1 MNNET
6 KILKDWI
13 YEETEIYFYM
23 VGKTD
28 TVINEIK
35 KHSKKSILN
44 LSKKEIKG
52 VVSVVS
58 DIIKESM
65 NILIKK
71 IEIKIKEDKNK
82 GIEKKLNQGCIE
94 LLRINLKEIQYKEL
108 ALYYFNLLVKRHN
121 CLNDLFSDK
130 DKKKKVVK
138 Q

>member
-44 LSKKEIKG
+44 LSKKEING

-58 DIIKESM
+58 NIIKQSM
-65 NILIKK
+65 NILINK

-82 GIEKKLNQGCIE
+82 GIEKKLNQGCTE
-94 LLRINLKEIQYKEL
+94 LLRINLKEIQYNKL
-108 ALYYFNLLVKRHN
+108 ALCYFNLLVKRHN
-121 CLNDLFSDK
+121 CLKAFK
-130 DKKKKVVK
+130 
-138 Q
+138 

>member
-13 YEETEIYFYM
+13 YKETEIYFYM

-44 LSKKEIKG
+44 LSKKEIN
-52 VVSVVS
+52 SVISVAS
-58 DIIKESM
+58 NIIKQSM
-65 NILIKK
+65 NILINK
-71 IEIKIKEDKNK
+71 IEIKIKENKKK

-94 LLRINLKEIQYKEL
+94 LLKIDLKEIQYNKL

-121 CLNDLFSDK
+121 CLKAFN
-130 DKKKKVVK
+130 
-138 Q
+138 

>member
-23 VGKTD
+23 VGKTN

-44 LSKKEIKG
+44 LSKKEING

-58 DIIKESM
+58 NIIKQSI
-65 NILIKK
+65 NILINK
-71 IEIKIKEDKNK
+71 IKIKIKEDKK
-82 GIEKKLNQGCIE
+82 RGIEKKLNQGCVE
-94 LLRINLKEIQYKEL
+94 LLKIDLKEIQYNKL
-108 ALYYFNLLVKRHN
+108 ALCYFNLLVKRHN
-121 CLNDLFSDK
+121 CLKEF
-130 DKKKKVVK
+130 
-138 Q
+138 

>member
-13 YEETEIYFYM
+13 YKETEIYFYM

-52 VVSVVS
+52 IVSVVS
-58 DIIKESM
+58 DIIKQSM
-65 NILIKK
+65 NILINK
-71 IEIKIKEDKNK
+71 IKIKIKEDKK
-82 GIEKKLNQGCIE
+82 RGIEKKIDVTYIKLLEMDLKAIE
-94 LLRINLKEIQYKEL
+94 YNKL
-108 ALYYFNLLVKRHN
+108 ALCYFNLLVKRHN
-121 CLNDLFSDK
+121 CLKEF
-130 DKKKKVVK
+130 
-138 Q
+138 

>member
-13 YEETEIYFYM
+13 YKETEIYFYM

-44 LSKKEIKG
+44 LSKKEING
-52 VVSVVS
+52 VVSVAS
-58 DIIKESM
+58 NIIKQSM
-65 NILIKK
+65 NILINK
-71 IEIKIKEDKNK
+71 IEIKIKENKKK

-94 LLRINLKEIQYKEL
+94 LLKIDLKEIQYNKL

-121 CLNDLFSDK
+121 CLKAFN
-130 DKKKKVVK
+130 
-138 Q
+138 

>member
-35 KHSKKSILN
+35 KHSKKSIVN
-44 LSKKEIKG
+44 LSKKEING
-52 VVSVVS
+52 VISIAS
-58 DIIKESM
+58 EFIKESM
-65 NILIKK
+65 NILINK

-82 GIEKKLNQGCIE
+82 GIEKKLNQGCTE
-94 LLRINLKEIQYKEL
+94 LLRINLKEIQYNKL
-108 ALYYFNLLVKRHN
+108 ALCYFNLLVKRHN
-121 CLNDLFSDK
+121 CLKAFK
-130 DKKKKVVK
+130 
-138 Q
+138 

>member
-1 MNNET
+1 METRNMNNET

-58 DIIKESM
+58 DIIKQSM
-65 NILIKK
+65 NILINK
-71 IEIKIKEDKNK
+71 IEIKIKEDKK
-82 GIEKKLNQGCIE
+82 RGIEKKLNQGCIE
-94 LLRINLKEIQYKEL
+94 LLRIDLKEIEYNKL
-108 ALYYFNLLVKRHN
+108 ALCYFNLLVKRHN
-121 CLNDLFSDK
+121 CLKEF
-130 DKKKKVVK
+130 
-138 Q
+138 

>member
-52 VVSVVS
+52 IVSVVS
-58 DIIKESM
+58 DIIKQSM
-65 NILIKK
+65 NILINK
-71 IEIKIKEDKNK
+71 IKIKIKEDKK
-82 GIEKKLNQGCIE
+82 RGIEKKIDVTYIKLLEMDLKAIE
-94 LLRINLKEIQYKEL
+94 YNKL
-108 ALYYFNLLVKRHN
+108 ALCYFNLLVKRHN
-121 CLNDLFSDK
+121 CLKEF
-130 DKKKKVVK
+130 
-138 Q
+138 

>member
-44 LSKKEIKG
+44 LSKKEING

-58 DIIKESM
+58 NIIKQSM
-65 NILIKK
+65 NILINK
-71 IEIKIKEDKNK
+71 IKIKIEEDKK
-82 GIEKKLNQGCIE
+82 RGIEKKIDVTYIK
-94 LLRINLKEIQYKEL
+94 LLGMNLKAIEYNKL
-108 ALYYFNLLVKRHN
+108 ALCYFNLLVKRHN
-121 CLNDLFSDK
+121 CLKEF
-130 DKKKKVVK
+130 
-138 Q
+138 

>member
-23 VGKTD
+23 VGKTN

-44 LSKKEIKG
+44 LSKKEING

-58 DIIKESM
+58 NIIKQSM
-65 NILIKK
+65 NILINK
-71 IEIKIKEDKNK
+71 IKIKIKEDKK
-82 GIEKKLNQGCIE
+82 RGIEKKLNQGCIE
-94 LLRINLKEIQYKEL
+94 LLKIDLKEIQYNKL
-108 ALYYFNLLVKRHN
+108 ALCYFNLLVKRHN
-121 CLNDLFSDK
+121 CLK
-130 DKKKKVVK
+130 DFN
-138 Q
+138 

>member
-23 VGKTD
+23 IGKTN

-44 LSKKEIKG
+44 LSKKEING

-58 DIIKESM
+58 NIIKQSM
-65 NILIKK
+65 NILINK
-71 IEIKIKEDKNK
+71 IKIKIEEDKK
-82 GIEKKLNQGCIE
+82 RGIEKKIDVTYIK
-94 LLRINLKEIQYKEL
+94 LLGMDLKTIQYNKL
-108 ALYYFNLLVKRHN
+108 ALCYFNLLVERHN
-121 CLNDLFSDK
+121 CLKAFK
-130 DKKKKVVK
+130 
-138 Q
+138 

>member
-35 KHSKKSILN
+35 KHSKKSILS

-52 VVSVVS
+52 IVSVVS
-58 DIIKESM
+58 DIIKQSM
-65 NILIKK
+65 NILINK
-71 IEIKIKEDKNK
+71 IKIKIKEDKK
-82 GIEKKLNQGCIE
+82 RGIEKKIDVTYIKLLGIDLKTIE
-94 LLRINLKEIQYKEL
+94 YNKL
-108 ALYYFNLLVKRHN
+108 ALCYFNLLVKRHN
-121 CLNDLFSDK
+121 CLKEF
-130 DKKKKVVK
+130 
-138 Q
+138 

>member
-35 KHSKKSILN
+35 KHSKKSILS

-52 VVSVVS
+52 IVSVVS
-58 DIIKESM
+58 DIIKQSM
-65 NILIKK
+65 NILINK
-71 IEIKIKEDKNK
+71 IKIKIKEDKK
-82 GIEKKLNQGCIE
+82 RGIEKKIDVTYIKLLEMDLKAIE
-94 LLRINLKEIQYKEL
+94 YNKL
-108 ALYYFNLLVKRHN
+108 ALCYFNLLVKRHN
-121 CLNDLFSDK
+121 CLKEF
-130 DKKKKVVK
+130 
-138 Q
+138 

>member
-13 YEETEIYFYM
+13 YKETEIYFYM

-44 LSKKEIKG
+44 LSKKEING
-52 VVSVVS
+52 VVSVAS
-58 DIIKESM
+58 DIIKQSM
-65 NILIKK
+65 NILINK
-71 IEIKIKEDKNK
+71 IEIKIKENKKK

-94 LLRINLKEIQYKEL
+94 LLKIDLKEIQYNKL

-121 CLNDLFSDK
+121 CLKAFN
-130 DKKKKVVK
+130 
-138 Q
+138 